1 MADFFPN
8 DSVIHISD
16 GLIEDIRSENNTT
29 FVTISYTDCAAC
41 RIPEQTVRLVVSSRT
56 RIYDENGNRIPVSTL
71 NVGMIID
78 AAFSNAMTR
87 SIPPQASAF
96 LIRIVRRPVSGNITT
111 GRILDVD
118 RQSRS
123 FTALSDGNLSS
134 IIRFN
139 VARDALILDRAGRPI
154 HFSRL
159 IPGLRVRIRHAAF
172 MTASILPQTTAFEI
186 RVL

>member
-41 RIPEQTVRLVVSSRT
+41 RLPEQTVRLVVSNRT
-56 RIYDENGNRIPVSTL
+56 RIFDENGNRIPVSAL

-118 RQSRS
+118 RQS
-123 FTALSDGNLSS
+123 
-134 IIRFN
+134 
-139 VARDALILDRAGRPI
+139 
-154 HFSRL
+154 
-159 IPGLRVRIRHAAF
+159 
-172 MTASILPQTTAFEI
+172 
-186 RVL
+186 